1 MAVSLDTLR
10 IARRLKEAGLDERQA
25 ETITDVLR
33 ETRELD
39 FSLLATKADI
49 AELRNATKADIAEL
63 RSEMDLRFAELR
75 KEMDLRFA
83 ELRKEM
89 DLRFAELRSEMDR
102 RFSAVQGE
110 IDRRFTALEG
120 KLAVLQAEL
129 ASLKWMVSGI
139 GFGILLL
146 VIRSFWPG
154 LG

>member
-83 ELRKEM
+83 ELR
-89 DLRFAELRSEMDR
+89 SEMDR